1 MGNTFELG
9 MEYVMH
15 TYSRFPVVLE
25 SGEGVYVTD
34 ENGKTYL
41 DFVAGIAVNSL
52 GSNNEKLC
60 KAVAEQAKNLIHVS
74 NLYWTKPQINLAKKL
89 IENSCFSK
97 VFFCNSGAESIE
109 AALKLSRKYAVKKG
123 YERHEIITM
132 ENSFHGRTFGAVS
145 ATGQP
150 KYQKGLYPLL
160 PGISHVPFNNFEAL
174 KAAVTSKTCAIVIEP
189 LQGEGGI
196 HPADKEYLKQVRA
209 LCDEMDIVL
218 IFDEIQCG
226 VGRLGTLFAYE
237 TFGVEPD
244 IAVFAKGLAGGVP
257 IGAMMANDKVVVGF
271 EPGDH
276 ASTFGGNPLAT
287 AAGNVVMDELLENGL
302 LENVKEMGAYLSES
316 LNKLK
321 QKHSAIVDVRGIG
334 LMQGIEL
341 NTAVGDIVN
350 KCIDAGLLLVN
361 AGTNII
367 RFVPA
372 LIVTKKDIDK
382 CMEILDNVLN
392 DKTE

>member
-1 MGNTFELG
+1 MGNTFETG

-15 TYSRFPVVLE
+15 TYSRFPLVLE
-25 SGEGVYVTD
+25 SGNGVYVTD
-34 ENGKTYL
+34 ENGKEYL

-52 GSNNEKLC
+52 GSNNPKLC
-60 KAVAEQAKNLIHVS
+60 KAIAEQAQKLIHVS

-89 IENSCFSK
+89 VENSCFSK

-109 AALKLSRKYAVKKG
+109 AALKLSRKYSVKKG
-123 YERHEIITM
+123 YERHEIISM
-132 ENSFHGRTFGAVS
+132 VNSFHGRTFGAVS

-150 KYQKGLYPLL
+150 KYQKGLSPLL
-160 PGISHVPFNNFEAL
+160 PGVNHVPFNDFEAL

-196 HPADKEYLKQVRA
+196 HPADKEYLKQVRE
-209 LCDEMDIVL
+209 LCDETDIVL

-257 IGAMMANDKVVVGF
+257 IGAMMANEKVVVGF

-276 ASTFGGNPLAT
+276 ASTFGGNSLAT

-302 LENVKEMGAYLSES
+302 LANVKEMGAYLSDS
-316 LNKLK
+316 LAKLK
-321 QKHSAIVDVRGIG
+321 AKHSMIVEARGIG

-341 NTAVGDIVN
+341 NIPVGDIIN
-350 KCIDAGLLLVN
+350 KCIDNGLLLVN

-372 LIVTKKDIDK
+372 LIVTKNDIDK
-382 CMEILDNVLN
+382 CMEILDNVLS
-392 DKTE
+392 EIIE

>member
-1 MGNTFELG
+1 MGNTFESG

-60 KAVAEQAKNLIHVS
+60 KAIAEQAKNLIHVS
-74 NLYWTKPQINLAKKL
+74 NLYWTKPQIALAKKL
-89 IENSCFSK
+89 IDNSCFAK

-109 AALKLSRKYAVKKG
+109 AALKLARKYAVKKG
-123 YERHEIITM
+123 CERHEIITM

-174 KAAVTSKTCAIVIEP
+174 KAAFTDKTCAVIIEP

-196 HPADKEYLKQVRA
+196 HPADKEYLNQVRR
-209 LCDEMDIVL
+209 LCDETDTVL

-237 TFGVEPD
+237 SFGVEPD

-257 IGAMMANDKVVVGF
+257 IGAMMANNKVVIGF

-287 AAGNVVMDELLENGL
+287 AAGNVVMDELLEGNL
-302 LENVKEMGAYLSES
+302 LENVKECGAYLSES
-316 LNKLK
+316 LSKLK
-321 QKHSAIVDVRGIG
+321 KKHSAIVAVRGIG

-341 NTAVGDIVN
+341 NVPVGDIVN
-350 KCIDAGLLLVN
+350 KCMESGLLLVN

-392 DKTE
+392 GKTE

>member
-1 MGNTFELG
+1 MRNTFEAG

-60 KAVAEQAKNLIHVS
+60 KAIAEQAKNLIHVS
-74 NLYWTKPQINLAKKL
+74 NLYWTKPQISLAKKL
-89 IENSCFSK
+89 VENSCFSK

-132 ENSFHGRTFGAVS
+132 VNSFHGRTFGAVS

-150 KYQKGLYPLL
+150 KYQKGLSPLL
-160 PGISHVPFNNFEAL
+160 PGVSHVPFNDFQAL
-174 KAAVTSKTCAIVIEP
+174 KAAVTNKTCAIVIEP

-209 LCDEMDIVL
+209 LCDENDIVL

-257 IGAMMANDKVVVGF
+257 IGAMMANEKVVVGF

-276 ASTFGGNPLAT
+276 ASTFGGNSLAT
-287 AAGNVVMDELLENGL
+287 AAGNVVMDELLENNL
-302 LENVKEMGAYLSES
+302 LANVKEMGAYLTES
-316 LNKLK
+316 LLKLK
-321 QKHSAIVDVRGIG
+321 EKHSVIVDARGIG

-341 NTAVGDIVN
+341 SIPVGDIVN
-350 KCIDAGLLLVN
+350 KCIANGLLLVN

-372 LIVTKKDIDK
+372 LIVSKKDIDK
-382 CMEILDNVLN
+382 CMEILDNVLS
-392 DKTE
+392 E